1 MAHIIDAA
9 QMTHPVSSAE
19 DIEMHDIATPRRRIG
34 GRCHKWAVSTQA
46 TNKRNCAACTMCSL
60 QFTPGEPRPQQWAN
74 RNAQRAYVHAQC
86 VTGGIQAG
94 HELVPKTPTDTEARD
109 AVLRI
114 RDKTLEA
121 AAEAEVVLSIHDPH
135 DDNSTEAPEDEDTLF
150 DREKAL
156 RHDDAIMDFQWFKTI
171 GWSALKLTANA
182 RALPVLCATTSSR
195 QANHDCN
202 SGPTEAHQGTTYR
215 HSAYPEA

>member
-1 MAHIIDAA
+1 MPVTESRAQYQQTGESRMAHIVDAA
-9 QMTHPVSSAE
+9 QMTHPISSAE
-19 DIEMHDIATPRRRIG
+19 DFEMHDIATPRRRIG

-46 TNKRNCAACTMCSL
+46 TNKRNGAACTMCSL
-60 QFTPGEPRPQQWAN
+60 QFTPGETRLQQWAN

-86 VTGGIQAG
+86 VTGGIQVD

-109 AVLRI
+109 AVIRI

-150 DREKAL
+150 DREEAL

-171 GWSALKLTANA
+171 SW
-182 RALPVLCATTSSR
+182 
-195 QANHDCN
+195 
-202 SGPTEAHQGTTYR
+202 TEIKDLRGTT
-215 HSAYPEA
+215 